1 MEGQLEA
8 SICGTYMCLGTCLV
22 PDVSRS
28 MLGSACQGA
37 RGGHA
42 PLLAVQPDPGSGSGH
57 QQ

>member
-28 MLGSACQGA
+28 MSGSACQGA

-57 QQ
+57 